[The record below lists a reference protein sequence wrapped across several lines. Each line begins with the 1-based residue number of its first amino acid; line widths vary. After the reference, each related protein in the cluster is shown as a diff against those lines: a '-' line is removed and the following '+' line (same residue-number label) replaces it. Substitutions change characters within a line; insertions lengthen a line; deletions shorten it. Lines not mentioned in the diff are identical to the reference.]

1 MAHKRRVE
9 VEAILA
15 LAVASAALIRAR
27 GAGSPL
33 WPSSWHG
40 VLVLSALPLTAGLVV
55 GIRLARRWSFAGR
68 ATRAL
73 IEIGLST
80 AGRQPRLMRARRSGK
95 TWNLAWRMP
104 AGVSV
109 STLLRRRDEIEE
121 ALDVSAEFWYERGLV
136 HMRAAAGQLPDRVA
150 FSDFY
155 SRPRPKPAGR
165 LPIGIGVTRHGP
177 LWADLADLP
186 HLLVG
191 GQTNSG
197 KSAFIR
203 QLVTWAVLTHG
214 PEDLR
219 LGLIDLKGGLEFN
232 VFERLP
238 HMLHPVARDLTGC
251 LALMEVLLAELDHRQ
266 AALDRSGAESIRRWN
281 TAPSGRHLPYVLV
294 VVDEMAELSAV
305 ESSNRDEKGRRQA
318 ALASVSRICRL
329 GRATG
334 FHVIVSTQRPDAEAV
349 PGQIK
354 ANIPATVAF
363 RVRSAINSRILL
375 GEDNTGAASL
385 PPLAGR
391 GIWQFDNETRFQSIW
406 LDKPAAE
413 AALAPLV
420 AERAGTE
427 RVTPCLPLRPRNDL

>member
-1 MAHKRRVE
+1 VLAAAVFVGMQLAKRR
-9 VEAILA
+9 
-15 LAVASAALIRAR
+15 
-27 GAGSPL
+27 
-33 WPSSWHG
+33 
-40 VLVLSALPLTAGLVV
+40 
-55 GIRLARRWSFAGR
+55 SFASR

-73 IEIGLST
+73 IELGL
-80 AGRQPRLMRARRSGK
+80 ANPGRQPRVARARRSGK
-95 TWNLAWRMP
+95 TWDVAWRMP
-104 AGVSV
+104 PGISV
-109 STLLRRRDEIEE
+109 SALLRRRGEIEE

-136 HMRAAAGQLPDRVA
+136 NMRAATGQLPDRVT

-155 SRPRPKPAGR
+155 SRPRPKLVGR
-165 LPIGIGVTRHGP
+165 LPIGIGMTRHGP
-177 LWADLADLP
+177 LWSDLADLP

-203 QLVTWAVLTHG
+203 QLLTWAVLTHS

-238 HMLHPVARDLTGC
+238 HMLGPVARDLDGC
-251 LALMEVLLAELDHRQ
+251 LALMEVLLAELDQRQ
-266 AALDRSGAESIRRWN
+266 AALDRLGAESIRRWN
-281 TAPSGRHLPYVLV
+281 AVGSGRHLPYVLV

-305 ESSNRDEKGRRQA
+305 ESSTRDEKGRRQA
-318 ALASVSRICRL
+318 ALASVSRMCRL

-334 FHVIVSTQRPDAEAV
+334 FHVVVSTQRPDAEAV

-385 PPLAGR
+385 PPMPGR
-391 GIWQFDNETRFQSIW
+391 GIWQFDNEVRFQSIW

-413 AALAPLV
+413 TAIAPLV
-420 AERAGTE
+420 GQMAGTE
-427 RVTPCLPLRPRNDL
+427 RVTPCLPLLPRKQL

>member
-1 MAHKRRVE
+1 M
-9 VEAILA
+9 
-15 LAVASAALIRAR
+15 
-27 GAGSPL
+27 
-33 WPSSWHG
+33 
-40 VLVLSALPLTAGLVV
+40 
-55 GIRLARRWSFAGR
+55 
-68 ATRAL
+68 
-73 IEIGLST
+73 
-80 AGRQPRLMRARRSGK
+80 
-95 TWNLAWRMP
+95 
-104 AGVSV
+104 
-109 STLLRRRDEIEE
+109 
-121 ALDVSAEFWYERGLV
+121 
-136 HMRAAAGQLPDRVA
+136 
-150 FSDFY
+150 
-155 SRPRPKPAGR
+155 
-165 LPIGIGVTRHGP
+165 
-177 LWADLADLP
+177 DLADLP

-203 QLVTWAVLTHG
+203 QLLTWAVLTHS

-238 HMLHPVARDLTGC
+238 HMLNPVARDLDGC
-251 LALMEVLLAELDHRQ
+251 LELMEVLLAELDQRQ
-266 AALDRSGAESIRRWN
+266 AALNRLGAESIRRWN
-281 TAPSGRHLPYVLV
+281 SAGSGRHLPYVLV

-385 PPLAGR
+385 PPLPGR
-391 GIWQFDNETRFQSIW
+391 GIWQFDTDTRFQSIW
-406 LDKPAAE
+406 LDKQAAA
-413 AALAPLV
+413 AALAPLT
-420 AERAGTE
+420 AQAAGTE
-427 RVTPCLPLRPRNDL
+427 RVTPCLPGRWQSQL